1 MFDTRGAPPAPAGA
15 AGICAADRSGAPACP
30 ADLTGVGG
38 VGPVDPVDVVG
49 TVDLDG
55 AGARESV
62 ERLAAMAPGGAL
74 AEVVERVMSHL
85 LAPTAPRPQD
95 PGERSGATG
104 ADPALGVEAF
114 GGGPCAPG
122 PDGWVQSIFDPV
134 RAAAPDDGLF
144 QAMAGG
150 TPNPGERALLEAAG
164 AVRVAGGGAAAG
176 ALVGLGAGA
185 LVELVAACERL
196 SSWAQWAG
204 ALAAAC
210 LARCPEMAGRPAPP
224 GREAAR
230 LAAPDETRL
239 AASSEIALRLG
250 VSRTRATRVL
260 EHGEALLDAT
270 LAPTGDLQRV
280 GLIDRA
286 KADVVARRLEGVD
299 PRTALRVQA
308 RVLPQAAHRPHARLA
323 RELDRALTALD
334 PDGTGAR
341 RRRDTASRHVSR
353 PRPAGEGVSEMRLLM
368 PTMDAFLL
376 DATLDAVAACAR
388 AGGDER
394 TAPQLRCDALT
405 GMCLDTLRRAQRLAG
420 RGGAPS
426 APPPDGAGDP
436 GGKRRAHRA
445 PDADGADGAD
455 PPDPGRLLPDGV
467 PLEGL
472 LTALSHLVGSTSPWW
487 TPSGTGPVHPAPGLS
502 VAVDVTVPLDR
513 LIGPPPEPG
522 RDRPPG
528 TAPPDDPGD
537 PPPDDPSSA
546 PGPPGA
552 SPSDSPPIP
561 RVSIGGRTAPVPDAV
576 ARALAA
582 GGTWRRLVT
591 DPLSGAVIDVGRT
604 RYRPPAAL
612 ADLVRARDGACT
624 HPGCTVPA
632 RRCDLDHITPWSGG
646 GTTGL
651 DNLTALCRTHHRL
664 KHAPGWTLT
673 RTPDGDLTWTTPTGA
688 RYRRN
693 RDATIT
699 ALPRRV
705 GPHHITLP
713 AAPVPDHLARALTD
727 TIIARLEHGLNHY
740 ADDAPAPA
748 PATGPGRPPAPA
760 RPVLTTRGPA
770 PAADPG
776 AYETT
781 PYPAALHALDL
792 ATILDAI
799 PPY

>member
-1 MFDTRGAPPAPAGA
+1 
-15 AGICAADRSGAPACP
+15 
-30 ADLTGVGG
+30 
-38 VGPVDPVDVVG
+38 
-49 TVDLDG
+49 
-55 AGARESV
+55 
-62 ERLAAMAPGGAL
+62 MAPGGAL
-74 AEVVERVMSHL
+74 AEVVERVMRHVP
-85 LAPTAPRPQD
+85 APAARPGGSD
-95 PGERSGATG
+95 EGA
-104 ADPALGVEAF
+104 EAF

-122 PDGWVQSIFDPV
+122 PDGWVQSLFDPV
-134 RAAAPDDGLF
+134 RAAAPDDGLLD
-144 QAMAGG
+144 AMAGG
-150 TPNPGERALLEAAG
+150 APDPGERALLEAAG
-164 AVRVAGGGAAAG
+164 AGRVAGGGAAAG

-210 LARCPEMAGRPAPP
+210 LARCPEMTARPPQRGGAL
-224 GREAAR
+224 R

-239 AASSEIALRLG
+239 AASGEIALRLG
-250 VSRTRATRVL
+250 VSRTRAVRVL
-260 EHGEALLDAT
+260 ERGEALLDAA

-286 KADVVARRLEGVD
+286 KADAVTRRLEGVD
-299 PRTALRVQA
+299 ARTALRVQA
-308 RVLPQAAHRPHARLA
+308 RVLPRAAHLPHARLA
-323 RELDRALTALD
+323 REVDEALAALD
-334 PDGTGAR
+334 PAGADAR
-341 RRRDTASRHVSR
+341 RRRDAARRHVSR
-353 PRPAGEGVSEMRLLM
+353 PRPAGTGVSEMRLLM

-426 APPPDGAGDP
+426 APPPGGAGDP
-436 GGKRRAHRA
+436 GGERRVHRA
-445 PDADGADGAD
+445 PDADGAGGAGGAD

-487 TPSGTGPVHPAPGLS
+487 TPSGTDPVHPAPGLS
-502 VAVDVTVPLDR
+502 VTVDVTVPLDR

-528 TAPPDDPGD
+528 TA
-537 PPPDDPSSA
+537 PPDDPSSA

-624 HPGCTVPA
+624 HPGCAVPA

-727 TIIARLEHGLNHY
+727 TVIARLEHGLNHY
-740 ADDAPAPA
+740 ADNTGDSPA
-748 PATGPGRPPAPA
+748 PATDPTGPPQ
-760 RPVLTTRGPA
+760 PVLTTRGPG
-770 PAADPG
+770 PATAPG

-781 PYPAALHALDL
+781 PHPAALHALDL
-792 ATILDAI
+792 TAILDAI

>member
-15 AGICAADRSGAPACP
+15 AGRCAADRSGAPACP

-164 AVRVAGGGAAAG
+164 AARVAGGGAAAG

-299 PRTALRVQA
+299 PRTALRV
-308 RVLPQAAHRPHARLA
+308 
-323 RELDRALTALD
+323 
-334 PDGTGAR
+334 
-341 RRRDTASRHVSR
+341 
-353 PRPAGEGVSEMRLLM
+353 
-368 PTMDAFLL
+368 
-376 DATLDAVAACAR
+376 
-388 AGGDER
+388 
-394 TAPQLRCDALT
+394 
-405 GMCLDTLRRAQRLAG
+405 
-420 RGGAPS
+420 
-426 APPPDGAGDP
+426 
-436 GGKRRAHRA
+436 
-445 PDADGADGAD
+445 
-455 PPDPGRLLPDGV
+455 
-467 PLEGL
+467 
-472 LTALSHLVGSTSPWW
+472 
-487 TPSGTGPVHPAPGLS
+487 
-502 VAVDVTVPLDR
+502 
-513 LIGPPPEPG
+513 
-522 RDRPPG
+522 
-528 TAPPDDPGD
+528 
-537 PPPDDPSSA
+537 
-546 PGPPGA
+546 
-552 SPSDSPPIP
+552 
-561 RVSIGGRTAPVPDAV
+561 
-576 ARALAA
+576 
-582 GGTWRRLVT
+582 
-591 DPLSGAVIDVGRT
+591 
-604 RYRPPAAL
+604 
-612 ADLVRARDGACT
+612 
-624 HPGCTVPA
+624 
-632 RRCDLDHITPWSGG
+632 
-646 GTTGL
+646 
-651 DNLTALCRTHHRL
+651 
-664 KHAPGWTLT
+664 
-673 RTPDGDLTWTTPTGA
+673 
-688 RYRRN
+688 
-693 RDATIT
+693 
-699 ALPRRV
+699 
-705 GPHHITLP
+705 
-713 AAPVPDHLARALTD
+713 
-727 TIIARLEHGLNHY
+727 
-740 ADDAPAPA
+740 
-748 PATGPGRPPAPA
+748 
-760 RPVLTTRGPA
+760 
-770 PAADPG
+770 
-776 AYETT
+776 
-781 PYPAALHALDL
+781 
-792 ATILDAI
+792 
-799 PPY
+799 

>member
-1 MFDTRGAPPAPAGA
+1 MGG
-15 AGICAADRSGAPACP
+15 CAADRPGAPAGPADPTGAGAIGP
-30 ADLTGVGG
+30 ADLDGV
-38 VGPVDPVDVVG
+38 V
-49 TVDLDG
+49 G
-55 AGARESV
+55 AGAGECAG
-62 ERLAAMAPGGAL
+62 RLAAMAPGGAL
-74 AEVVERVMSHL
+74 AEVVERVMRRVP
-85 LAPTAPRPQD
+85 APAARPGGSD
-95 PGERSGATG
+95 E
-104 ADPALGVEAF
+104 GVEAF

-122 PDGWVQSIFDPV
+122 PGGWVQSLFDPA
-134 RAAAPDDGLF
+134 RAAAPDEGLF
-144 QAMAGG
+144 DAMAAGA
-150 TPNPGERALLEAAG
+150 PDPGERALLEAAG
-164 AVRVAGGGAAAG
+164 AGRVAGGGAAAG

-210 LARCPEMAGRPAPP
+210 LARCPEMTARPPQR
-224 GREAAR
+224 GGTLR

-239 AASSEIALRLG
+239 AASGEIALRLG
-250 VSRTRATRVL
+250 VSRTRAVRVL
-260 EHGEALLDAT
+260 ERGEALLDAA

-286 KADVVARRLEGVD
+286 KADAVTRRLEGAD

-308 RVLPQAAHRPHARLA
+308 RVLPRAAHLPHARLA
-323 RELDRALTALD
+323 REVDEALAALD
-334 PDGTGAR
+334 PAGADAR
-341 RRRDTASRHVSR
+341 RQRDAARRHVSR
-353 PRPAGEGVSEMRLLM
+353 PRPAGAGVSEMRLLM
-368 PTMDAFLL
+368 PTLDAFLL
-376 DATLDAVAACAR
+376 DATLDAVAASAR

-394 TAPQLRCDALT
+394 TASQLRCDALT
-405 GMCLDTLRRAQRLAG
+405 GMCLDALRRAQRLAVRAG
-420 RGGAPS
+420 PGGAPP
-426 APPPDGAGDP
+426 APTEDGAGDP
-436 GGKRRAHRA
+436 GGKRRARRAHRA
-445 PDADGADGAD
+445 PGADGAG

-472 LTALSHLVGSTSPWW
+472 LTALSHLVGSTGPWW
-487 TPSGTGPVHPAPGLS
+487 TPSGADPVHPAPGLS

-513 LIGPPPEPG
+513 LIGRPPEPE

-528 TAPPDDPGD
+528 TAPPDDP
-537 PPPDDPSSA
+537 PSA
-546 PGPPGA
+546 PGPPG
-552 SPSDSPPIP
+552 PPPIP

-624 HPGCTVPA
+624 HPGCAVPA

-673 RTPDGDLTWTTPTGA
+673 RTPDGDLTWTPPTGA

-705 GPHHITLP
+705 GPHHLALP

-727 TIIARLEHGLNHY
+727 TVIARLEHGLNHY
-740 ADDAPAPA
+740 ADNTPA
-748 PATGPGRPPAPA
+748 PATDPTGPRRPTAPPQ
-760 RPVLTTRGPA
+760 PVLTTRGPGTTA
-770 PAADPG
+770 PG

-792 ATILDAI
+792 TAILDAI

>member
-1 MFDTRGAPPAPAGA
+1 MGG
-15 AGICAADRSGAPACP
+15 CAADRPGAPVGPADPTGAGAIGP
-30 ADLTGVGG
+30 ADL
-38 VGPVDPVDVVG
+38 DDVVG
-49 TVDLDG
+49 TG
-55 AGARESV
+55 AGECAG
-62 ERLAAMAPGGAL
+62 RLAAMAPGGAL
-74 AEVVERVMSHL
+74 AEVVERVMRHVP
-85 LAPTAPRPQD
+85 APAARPGGSD
-95 PGERSGATG
+95 EGA
-104 ADPALGVEAF
+104 EAF

-122 PDGWVQSIFDPV
+122 PDGWVQSLFDPV
-134 RAAAPDDGLF
+134 RAAAPDDGLLD
-144 QAMAGG
+144 AMAGG
-150 TPNPGERALLEAAG
+150 APDPGERALLEAAG
-164 AVRVAGGGAAAG
+164 AGRVAGGGAAAG

-210 LARCPEMAGRPAPP
+210 LARCPEMTARPPQR
-224 GREAAR
+224 GGTSR

-239 AASSEIALRLG
+239 AASGEIALRLG
-250 VSRTRATRVL
+250 VSRTRAARVL
-260 EHGEALLDAT
+260 ERGEALLDAA
-270 LAPTGDLQRV
+270 LAPTGALQRV

-286 KADVVARRLEGVD
+286 KADAVARRLEGAD

-308 RVLPQAAHRPHARLA
+308 RVLPRAAHLPHARLA
-323 RELDRALTALD
+323 REVDEALAALD
-334 PDGTGAR
+334 PDGTDAR
-341 RRRDTASRHVSR
+341 RRRDAARRHVSR
-353 PRPAGEGVSEMRLLM
+353 PRPAGTGVSEMRLLM

-673 RTPDGDLTWTTPTGA
+673 RTPGGDLTWTTPTGA

-740 ADDAPAPA
+740 ADNTGDSPA
-748 PATGPGRPPAPA
+748 PATDPTGPRRPTAPLQ
-760 RPVLTTRGPA
+760 PVLTTRGPG
-770 PAADPG
+770 PATAPG

-781 PYPAALHALDL
+781 PHPAALHALDL
-792 ATILDAI
+792 TAILDAI

>member
-1 MFDTRGAPPAPAGA
+1 MFDLRGAPATPAPAGA
-15 AGICAADRSGAPACP
+15 GDGCAADRPAGF
-30 ADLTGVGG
+30 DDVVDG
-38 VGPVDPVDVVG
+38 VGPVDTAGLADADD
-49 TVDLDG
+49 TADLDG
-55 AGARESV
+55 VVGAGAGECAG
-62 ERLAAMAPGGAL
+62 RLAAMTPGGAL
-74 AEVVERVMSHL
+74 AEVVERVMRHVP
-85 LAPTAPRPQD
+85 APAARPGGPD
-95 PGERSGATG
+95 EGA
-104 ADPALGVEAF
+104 EAF

-122 PDGWVQSIFDPV
+122 PDGWVQSLFDPV
-134 RAAAPDDGLF
+134 RAAAPDEGLF
-144 QAMAGG
+144 DAMAGG
-150 TPNPGERALLEAAG
+150 APDPGERALLEAAG
-164 AVRVAGGGAAAG
+164 AGRVAGGGAAAG

-210 LARCPEMAGRPAPP
+210 LARCPEMTARPPQRGGAL
-224 GREAAR
+224 R

-239 AASSEIALRLG
+239 AASGEIALRLG
-250 VSRTRATRVL
+250 VSRTRAARAL
-260 EHGEALLDAT
+260 ERGEALLDAA

-286 KADVVARRLEGVD
+286 KADAVTRRLEGAD
-299 PRTALRVQA
+299 ARTALRVQA
-308 RVLPQAAHRPHARLA
+308 RVLPRAAHLPHARLA
-323 RELDRALTALD
+323 REVDEALAALD
-334 PDGTGAR
+334 PDGTDAR
-341 RRRDTASRHVSR
+341 RRRDAARRHVSR
-353 PRPAGEGVSEMRLLM
+353 PRPAGTGVSEMRLLM
-368 PTMDAFLL
+368 PTLDAFLL
-376 DATLDAVAACAR
+376 DATLDAVAASAR

-405 GMCLDTLRRAQRLAG
+405 GMCLDALRRAQRLAVRAG
-420 RGGAPS
+420 PGGAPL
-426 APPPDGAGDP
+426 APTEGGAGDP

-455 PPDPGRLLPDGV
+455 GAGPPAPGRLLPDGV

-472 LTALSHLVGSTSPWW
+472 LTALSHLVGSTGPWW

-513 LIGPPPEPG
+513 LIGRPPEPG

-624 HPGCTVPA
+624 HPGCAVPA

-673 RTPDGDLTWTTPTGA
+673 RTPGGDLTWTTPTGA

-705 GPHHITLP
+705 GPHHLALP

-727 TIIARLEHGLNHY
+727 TVIARLEHGLNHY
-740 ADDAPAPA
+740 ADNTGDSPA
-748 PATGPGRPPAPA
+748 PATDPTGPPQ
-760 RPVLTTRGPA
+760 PVLTTRGPG
-770 PAADPG
+770 PATAPG

-781 PYPAALHALDL
+781 PHPAALHALGL
-792 ATILDAI
+792 TAILDAI

>member
-1 MFDTRGAPPAPAGA
+1 MFELRGAPTPPAPAGA
-15 AGICAADRSGAPACP
+15 GDGCAADRPAGF
-30 ADLTGVGG
+30 ADVVDG
-38 VGPVDPVDVVG
+38 VGPVDTAGLADAG
-49 TVDLDG
+49 GAADLDG
-55 AGARESV
+55 VVEAGAGECAG
-62 ERLAAMAPGGAL
+62 RLAAMAPGGAL
-74 AEVVERVMSHL
+74 AEVVERVMRHV
-85 LAPTAPRPQD
+85 LAPAARPGGSD
-95 PGERSGATG
+95 E
-104 ADPALGVEAF
+104 GVEAF

-122 PDGWVQSIFDPV
+122 PGGWVQSLFDPA
-134 RAAAPDDGLF
+134 RAAAPDDGLLD
-144 QAMAGG
+144 AMAAGA
-150 TPNPGERALLEAAG
+150 PDPGERALLEAAG
-164 AVRVAGGGAAAG
+164 AGRVAGGGAAAG
-176 ALVGLGAGA
+176 TLVGLGAGA

-210 LARCPEMAGRPAPP
+210 LARCPEMTARPPQRGGAL
-224 GREAAR
+224 R

-239 AASSEIALRLG
+239 AASGEIALRLG
-250 VSRTRATRVL
+250 VSRTRAVRVL
-260 EHGEALLDAT
+260 ERGEALLDAA

-286 KADVVARRLEGVD
+286 KADAVTRRLEGAD

-308 RVLPQAAHRPHARLA
+308 RVLPRAAHLPHARLA
-323 RELDRALTALD
+323 REVDEALAALD
-334 PDGTGAR
+334 PAGADAR
-341 RRRDTASRHVSR
+341 RHVSR
-353 PRPAGEGVSEMRLLM
+353 PRPAGAGVSEMRLLM
-368 PTMDAFLL
+368 PTLDAFLL
-376 DATLDAVAACAR
+376 DATLDAVAASAR

-394 TAPQLRCDALT
+394 TASQLRCDALT
-405 GMCLDTLRRAQRLAG
+405 GMCLDALRRAQRLAVRAG
-420 RGGAPS
+420 PGGAPP
-426 APPPDGAGDP
+426 APTEDGAGNPGDP

-445 PDADGADGAD
+445 PDADGTDGTG

-472 LTALSHLVGSTSPWW
+472 LTALSHLVGSTGPWW

-513 LIGPPPEPG
+513 LIGRPPEPG

-528 TAPPDDPGD
+528 TAPPDDP
-537 PPPDDPSSA
+537 P
-546 PGPPGA
+546 PGP
-552 SPSDSPPIP
+552 PPIP

-624 HPGCTVPA
+624 HPGCAVPA

-727 TIIARLEHGLNHY
+727 TVIARLEHGLNHY
-740 ADDAPAPA
+740 ADNTPAPA
-748 PATGPGRPPAPA
+748 ADPTGPRRPTAPPQ
-760 RPVLTTRGPA
+760 PVLTTRGPGTTA
-770 PAADPG
+770 PG

-781 PYPAALHALDL
+781 PHPAALHALDL
-792 ATILDAI
+792 TAILDAI

>member
-1 MFDTRGAPPAPAGA
+1 MFELRGAPAPPAPAGA
-15 AGICAADRSGAPACP
+15 GDGCAADRPAGF
-30 ADLTGVGG
+30 ADVVDG
-38 VGPVDPVDVVG
+38 VGPVDTAGLADAG
-49 TVDLDG
+49 GAADLDG
-55 AGARESV
+55 VVEAGAGECAG
-62 ERLAAMAPGGAL
+62 RLAAMAPGGAL
-74 AEVVERVMSHL
+74 AEVVERVMRHV
-85 LAPTAPRPQD
+85 LAPAARPGGSD
-95 PGERSGATG
+95 E
-104 ADPALGVEAF
+104 GVEAF

-122 PDGWVQSIFDPV
+122 PGGWVQSLFDPA
-134 RAAAPDDGLF
+134 RAAAPDEGLLD
-144 QAMAGG
+144 AMAAGA
-150 TPNPGERALLEAAG
+150 PDPGERALLEAAG
-164 AVRVAGGGAAAG
+164 AGRVAGGGAAAG

-210 LARCPEMAGRPAPP
+210 LARCPEMTARPPQRGGAL
-224 GREAAR
+224 R

-239 AASSEIALRLG
+239 AASGEIALRLG
-250 VSRTRATRVL
+250 VSRTRAVRVL
-260 EHGEALLDAT
+260 ERGEALLDAA

-286 KADVVARRLEGVD
+286 KADAVTRRLEGAD

-308 RVLPQAAHRPHARLA
+308 RVLPRAAHLPHARLA
-323 RELDRALTALD
+323 REVDEALAALD
-334 PDGTGAR
+334 PAGADAR
-341 RRRDTASRHVSR
+341 RRRDAARRHVSR
-353 PRPAGEGVSEMRLLM
+353 PRPAGAGVSEMRLLM
-368 PTMDAFLL
+368 PTLDAFLL
-376 DATLDAVAACAR
+376 DATLDAVAASAR

-394 TAPQLRCDALT
+394 TASQLRCDALT
-405 GMCLDTLRRAQRLAG
+405 GMCLDALRRAQRLAVRAG
-420 RGGAPS
+420 PGGAPP
-426 APPPDGAGDP
+426 APTEDGAGDPGDP

-445 PDADGADGAD
+445 PGADGAG

-472 LTALSHLVGSTSPWW
+472 LTALSHLVGSTGPWW

-513 LIGPPPEPG
+513 LIGRPPEPG

-528 TAPPDDPGD
+528 TAPPDDP
-537 PPPDDPSSA
+537 P
-546 PGPPGA
+546 PGP
-552 SPSDSPPIP
+552 PPIP

-624 HPGCTVPA
+624 HPGCAVPA

-705 GPHHITLP
+705 GPHHLALP

-727 TIIARLEHGLNHY
+727 TVIARLEHGLNHY
-740 ADDAPAPA
+740 ADNTPA
-748 PATGPGRPPAPA
+748 PATDPTGPRRPTAPPQ
-760 RPVLTTRGPA
+760 PVLTTRGPGTTA
-770 PAADPG
+770 PG

-792 ATILDAI
+792 TAILDAI

>member
-1 MFDTRGAPPAPAGA
+1 MFDLRGAPAPPAPAGA
-15 AGICAADRSGAPACP
+15 GDGCAADRPAGL
-30 ADLTGVGG
+30 DDVVDD
-38 VGPVDPVDVVG
+38 VGPVDTAGLADAG
-49 TVDLDG
+49 GAADLDG
-55 AGARESV
+55 AV
-62 ERLAAMAPGGAL
+62 EACAGRLAAMAPGGAL
-74 AEVVERVMSHL
+74 AEVVERVMRHV
-85 LAPTAPRPQD
+85 LAPAARPGGPD
-95 PGERSGATG
+95 E
-104 ADPALGVEAF
+104 GVEAF

-122 PDGWVQSIFDPV
+122 PGGWVQSLFDPA

-144 QAMAGG
+144 DAMAAGA
-150 TPNPGERALLEAAG
+150 PDPGERALLEAAG
-164 AVRVAGGGAAAG
+164 AGRVAGGGAAAG

-210 LARCPEMAGRPAPP
+210 LARCPEMTARPPQRGGAL
-224 GREAAR
+224 R

-239 AASSEIALRLG
+239 AASGEIALRLG
-250 VSRTRATRVL
+250 VSRTRAVRVL
-260 EHGEALLDAT
+260 ERGEALLDAA

-286 KADVVARRLEGVD
+286 KADAVTRRLEGVD
-299 PRTALRVQA
+299 ARTALRVQA
-308 RVLPQAAHRPHARLA
+308 RVLPRAAHLPHARLA
-323 RELDRALTALD
+323 REVDEALAALD
-334 PDGTGAR
+334 PAGADAR
-341 RRRDTASRHVSR
+341 RRRDAARRHVSR
-353 PRPAGEGVSEMRLLM
+353 PRPAGTGVSEMRLLM
-368 PTMDAFLL
+368 PTLDAFLL
-376 DATLDAVAACAR
+376 DATLDAVAASAR

-394 TAPQLRCDALT
+394 TASQLRCDALT
-405 GMCLDTLRRAQRLAG
+405 GMCLDALRRAQRLAVRAG
-420 RGGAPS
+420 PGGAPP
-426 APPPDGAGDP
+426 APTEDGAGNPGDP

-445 PDADGADGAD
+445 PGADGAG

-472 LTALSHLVGSTSPWW
+472 LTALSHLVGSTGPWW

-513 LIGPPPEPG
+513 LIGRPPEPG

-528 TAPPDDPGD
+528 TAPPDDP
-537 PPPDDPSSA
+537 PSA
-546 PGPPGA
+546 PGPPG
-552 SPSDSPPIP
+552 PPPIP

-624 HPGCTVPA
+624 HPGCAVPA

-727 TIIARLEHGLNHY
+727 TVIARLEHGLNHY
-740 ADDAPAPA
+740 ADNTGDSPA
-748 PATGPGRPPAPA
+748 PATDPTGPRRPTAPPQ
-760 RPVLTTRGPA
+760 PVLTARGPGA
-770 PAADPG
+770 TAPG

-792 ATILDAI
+792 TAILDAI

>member
-1 MFDTRGAPPAPAGA
+1 MFDLRGAPAPPAPAGA
-15 AGICAADRSGAPACP
+15 GDGCAADRPA
-30 ADLTGVGG
+30 G
-38 VGPVDPVDVVG
+38 
-49 TVDLDG
+49 LDG
-55 AGARESV
+55 VVEAGAGECAG
-62 ERLAAMAPGGAL
+62 RLAAMAPGGAL
-74 AEVVERVMSHL
+74 AEVVERVMRHV
-85 LAPTAPRPQD
+85 LAPAARPGGPD
-95 PGERSGATG
+95 EDA
-104 ADPALGVEAF
+104 EAF

-122 PDGWVQSIFDPV
+122 PDGWVQSLFDPV
-134 RAAAPDDGLF
+134 RAAAPDDGLLD
-144 QAMAGG
+144 AMAGG
-150 TPNPGERALLEAAG
+150 APDPGERALLEAAG
-164 AVRVAGGGAAAG
+164 AGRVAGGGAAAG

-210 LARCPEMAGRPAPP
+210 LARCPEMTARPPQRGGAL
-224 GREAAR
+224 R

-239 AASSEIALRLG
+239 AASGEIALRLG
-250 VSRTRATRVL
+250 VSRTRAARVL
-260 EHGEALLDAT
+260 ERGEALLDAA
-270 LAPTGDLQRV
+270 LAPTGALQRV

-286 KADVVARRLEGVD
+286 KADAVTRRLEGAD

-308 RVLPQAAHRPHARLA
+308 RILPRAAHLPHARLA
-323 RELDRALTALD
+323 REVDEALAALD
-334 PDGTGAR
+334 PAGADAR
-341 RRRDTASRHVSR
+341 RRRDAARRHVSR
-353 PRPAGEGVSEMRLLM
+353 PRPAGAGVSEMRLLM
-368 PTMDAFLL
+368 PTLDAFLL
-376 DATLDAVAACAR
+376 DATLDAVAASAR

-394 TAPQLRCDALT
+394 TASQLRCDALT
-405 GMCLDTLRRAQRLAG
+405 GMCLDALRRAQRLAVRAG
-420 RGGAPS
+420 PGGAP
-426 APPPDGAGDP
+426 APTEDGASDP

-445 PDADGADGAD
+445 PGADGTDGAGQ
-455 PPDPGRLLPDGV
+455 PDPGRLLPDGV

-472 LTALSHLVGSTSPWW
+472 LTALSHLVGSTGPWW
-487 TPSGTGPVHPAPGLS
+487 TPSGADPVHPAPGLS

-513 LIGPPPEPG
+513 LIGRPPEPG

-528 TAPPDDPGD
+528 TAPPDDP
-537 PPPDDPSSA
+537 P
-546 PGPPGA
+546 PGP
-552 SPSDSPPIP
+552 PPIP

-624 HPGCTVPA
+624 HPGCAVPA

-673 RTPDGDLTWTTPTGA
+673 RTPGGDLTWTTPTGA

-740 ADDAPAPA
+740 ADNTGDSPA
-748 PATGPGRPPAPA
+748 PATDPTGPPQ
-760 RPVLTTRGPA
+760 PVLTTRGPG
-770 PAADPG
+770 PATAPG

-781 PYPAALHALDL
+781 PHPAALHALDL
-792 ATILDAI
+792 TAILDAI

>member
-1 MFDTRGAPPAPAGA
+1 
-15 AGICAADRSGAPACP
+15 
-30 ADLTGVGG
+30 
-38 VGPVDPVDVVG
+38 
-49 TVDLDG
+49 
-55 AGARESV
+55 
-62 ERLAAMAPGGAL
+62 MAPGGAL
-74 AEVVERVMSHL
+74 AEVVERVMRHV
-85 LAPTAPRPQD
+85 LAPAARPGGPD
-95 PGERSGATG
+95 EDA
-104 ADPALGVEAF
+104 EAF

-122 PDGWVQSIFDPV
+122 PDGWVQSLFDPV
-134 RAAAPDDGLF
+134 RAAAPDDGLLD
-144 QAMAGG
+144 AMAGG
-150 TPNPGERALLEAAG
+150 APDPGERALLEAAG
-164 AVRVAGGGAAAG
+164 AGRVAGGGAAAG

-210 LARCPEMAGRPAPP
+210 LARCPEMTARPPQRGGAL
-224 GREAAR
+224 R

-239 AASSEIALRLG
+239 AASGEIALRLG
-250 VSRTRATRVL
+250 VSRTRAARVL
-260 EHGEALLDAT
+260 ERGEALLDAA
-270 LAPTGDLQRV
+270 LAPTGALQRV

-286 KADVVARRLEGVD
+286 KADAVTRRLEGAD

-308 RVLPQAAHRPHARLA
+308 RILPRAAHLPHARLA
-323 RELDRALTALD
+323 REVDEALAALD
-334 PDGTGAR
+334 PAGADAR
-341 RRRDTASRHVSR
+341 RRRDAARRHVSR
-353 PRPAGEGVSEMRLLM
+353 PRPAGAGVSEMRLLM
-368 PTMDAFLL
+368 PTLDAFLL
-376 DATLDAVAACAR
+376 DATLDAVAASAR

-394 TAPQLRCDALT
+394 TASQLRCDALT
-405 GMCLDTLRRAQRLAG
+405 GMCLDALRRAQRLAVRAG
-420 RGGAPS
+420 PGGAP
-426 APPPDGAGDP
+426 APTEDGASDP

-445 PDADGADGAD
+445 PGADGTDGAGQ
-455 PPDPGRLLPDGV
+455 PDPGRLLPDGV

-472 LTALSHLVGSTSPWW
+472 LTALSHLVGSTGPWW
-487 TPSGTGPVHPAPGLS
+487 TPSGADPVHPAPGLS

-513 LIGPPPEPG
+513 LIGRPPEPG

-528 TAPPDDPGD
+528 TAPPDDP
-537 PPPDDPSSA
+537 P
-546 PGPPGA
+546 PGP
-552 SPSDSPPIP
+552 PPIP

-624 HPGCTVPA
+624 HPGCAVPA

-673 RTPDGDLTWTTPTGA
+673 RTPGGDLTWTTPTGA

-740 ADDAPAPA
+740 ADNTPA
-748 PATGPGRPPAPA
+748 PATDPTGPRRPTAPPQ
-760 RPVLTTRGPA
+760 PVLTTRGPSTTA
-770 PAADPG
+770 PG

-781 PYPAALHALDL
+781 PHPAALHALDL
-792 ATILDAI
+792 TAILDAI